1 MKSFVIAVMLLVVG
15 AVTVYADSSHDAKAK
30 IHSERGQR
38 LYRNGKY
45 AEARAEFS
53 AAFDLSGRA
62 GFVFNMAECSRLAG
76 DDVAARDH
84 YEKYLQLE
92 PRGKLA
98 LLAQQRLSALPAP
111 IEPLPPI
118 ASPVQTVPSPAAA
131 AAQAS
136 SHAPAVTG
144 VAKLGHKTEQRSMWT
159 RWPIWAAIGAG
170 VIATSAVIIVASR
183 GPDCGAN
190 CVDWRE
196 GQ

>member
-1 MKSFVIAVMLLVVG
+1 MKLFVITMMLMLAGV
-15 AVTVYADSSHDAKAK
+15 ATSHADSALDAKAK
-30 IHSERGQR
+30 VHGERGQR

-76 DDVAARDH
+76 DDTVARDH
-84 YEKYLQLE
+84 YEKYVQLE

-98 LLAQQRLSALPAP
+98 DLARQRLSDLPAP

-118 ASPVQTVPSPAAA
+118 APPVTGVPSPAAA
-131 AAQAS
+131 AANAAGAQ
-136 SHAPAVTG
+136 PAITG
-144 VAKLGHKTEQRSMWT
+144 VADLGHKTEDRSMWT
-159 RWPIWAAIGAG
+159 RWPIWAVIGAG
-170 VIATSAVIIVASR
+170 VIATSAVIIVATR

-190 CVDWRE
+190 
-196 GQ
+196 